1 MTRAVDIVT
10 GIVVPTD
17 FIRHQYDRA
26 DERILFDLSLG
37 IDATTGFHF
46 EGRSLPRNYY

>member
-1 MTRAVDIVT
+1 MTRAVDIIT
-10 GIVVPTD
+10 GIVVLTE
-17 FIRHQYDRA
+17 FVRHQYTRA

>member
-10 GIVVPTD
+10 GIVVPIE
-17 FIRHQYDRA
+17 FVRHQFERA

-37 IDATTGFHF
+37 IEATAGFHF